1 MEGLSYQANICLL
14 LELEKPLSSYYW
26 ITVAEVS
33 APFVAVIE
41 HTNLIPAEEYG
52 AHLVYL
58 SRYLRPDHKLYTASD
73 ARVKEIFLTYLRKIF
88 PEWQDSWVR
97 GSHVYR
103 SAYAQP
109 VATTGYSR
117 KIPAYQTP
125 IPHLYLASMAQIYPE
140 DRGQNFALRN
150 GREVAR
156 IAQEF
161 TEMPDVSGM
170 A

>member
-1 MEGLSYQANICLL
+1 ML

-150 GREVAR
+150 G
-156 IAQEF
+156 
-161 TEMPDVSGM
+161 
-170 A
+170 